1 MKKLFIWEKIEFWKC
16 FSFSIEEKF
25 HGMFELFKD
34 GVVLSED
41 CEVLLFLG
49 GQLSQRKIF
58 ADLFY

>member
-1 MKKLFIWEKIEFWKC
+1 
-16 FSFSIEEKF
+16 
-25 HGMFELFKD
+25 MFELFKD